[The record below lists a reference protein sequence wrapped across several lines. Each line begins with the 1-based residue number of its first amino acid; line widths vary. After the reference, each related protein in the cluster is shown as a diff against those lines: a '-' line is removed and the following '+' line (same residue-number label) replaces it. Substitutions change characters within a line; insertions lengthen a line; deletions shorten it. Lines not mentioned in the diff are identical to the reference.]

1 MNILLESEGG
11 HMSTFGMQ
19 STQVP
24 GFFLVF
30 LSTCLTREWGSA
42 LCRALLS
49 GIFLGDL
56 LPCHSFHNHLA
67 TPSSGDTFLPS
78 SRLLFPAATYCQF
91 ISDAKLK
98 PTSSA
103 LLFQWLA
110 ITLRIRAT
118 PSSNRRF
125 YLTWFYSSLTSPTS
139 ALQYSPGGQLV
150 ISRPM
155 SPFFCL

>member
-1 MNILLESEGG
+1 MWLLQMLKKKLNRTISAQQDMNILLESEGG

-24 GFFLVF
+24 AFFLVF

-67 TPSSGDTFLPS
+67 TPSLVTPFSQAPDSYFQ
-78 SRLLFPAATYCQF
+78 LL
-91 ISDAKLK
+91 
-98 PTSSA
+98 
-103 LLFQWLA
+103 
-110 ITLRIRAT
+110 
-118 PSSNRRF
+118 
-125 YLTWFYSSLTSPTS
+125 LTANLSLM
-139 ALQYSPGGQLV
+139 QN
-150 ISRPM
+150 
-155 SPFFCL
+155 